1 LYPLCEVVG
10 RIVLPIFR
18 SLVAKELIE
27 KYNFT
32 QVEAAEKLGTTQA
45 AISQYIHSKRGF
57 KNVAQFERILPTIQS
72 AAGEIAKGIAT
83 GKMNADEVVLSFCKI
98 CSSLQEEMKP
108 SESGACYSGKK
119 DV

>member
-1 LYPLCEVVG
+1 MYPLCEVVG
-10 RIVLPIFR
+10 RFVLPIFR

-57 KNVAQFERILPTIQS
+57 KNIGQFEGILPTIES
-72 AAGEIAKGIAT
+72 AAEEIARGIAT
-83 GKMNADEVVLSFCKI
+83 GKMNADEVVLSFCKM
-98 CSSLQEEMKP
+98 CSSLQQEVKSP
-108 SESGACYSGKK
+108 ESGKRHGRKK
-119 DV
+119 GT